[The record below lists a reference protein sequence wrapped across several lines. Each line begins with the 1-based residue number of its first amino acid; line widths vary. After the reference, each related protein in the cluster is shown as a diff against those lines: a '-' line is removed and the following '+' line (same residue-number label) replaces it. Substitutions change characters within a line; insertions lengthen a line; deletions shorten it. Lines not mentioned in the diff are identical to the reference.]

1 MARSSASESDWV
13 EPSTF
18 AIETMFARGKHRG
31 FVTYNQLNSVL
42 PPDKVSSEQIEDTLA
57 MLSEMGIHV
66 IEREESEGEIA
77 PANGTG
83 SVEQKAGNL
92 SDDDV
97 GRAGDPFRIYLNEMR
112 KSELLSREGEI
123 AITKRIEAGRTKMID
138 AICETPLT
146 MRAIRLWHDGLV
158 EERLLLR
165 NMIDLNAAYGRGLGI
180 AREDGEAGKQE
191 MFPPTLNEVEEQDDA
206 DNEGNGSLAARE
218 AALKPLVIEALEKI
232 AETYK
237 KLHRLQVQ
245 RLEGELEG
253 EGGLSPSQ
261 ERSYGRLR
269 RELTELLRNL
279 HLKQN
284 LVEQLTDQLY
294 RLNRQ
299 LTGLEGKLLRLAV
312 TRGVTRENFLE
323 HYHGRELDPNWLDR
337 VGGLSAKGW
346 KDFVEQHRDKIAET
360 RQSVAEIART
370 VVLPI
375 SEFRRLVST
384 VQQGEREAGR
394 AKREMVQANLRLVI
408 SIAKKYTNR
417 GLPFLDLVQEGN
429 IGLIKAVDR
438 FDHRRG
444 YRFATY
450 ATWWIR
456 QAVSRSLADQVRT
469 VRIPVHMVEWNNK
482 LARASQ
488 QMRQEMGREPAPQEL
503 AKKLGISLEA
513 VRSIHALAKEPV
525 SLETPLGEE
534 EDSRLGDLI
543 EDENAVRPLDAAIQ
557 ANLRETTTR
566 ALQTLTA
573 REERVLRMRF
583 GIGVSSDHTLEQ
595 VGQQFSVTRERIRQ
609 IEAKAIGK
617 LKHPNRSRKLRSFLD
632 T

>member
-18 AIETMFARGKHRG
+18 AIETMFARGKHRD
-31 FVTYNQLNSVL
+31 FVTYTELNTVL

-57 MLSEMGIHV
+57 MLFEMGIHV
-66 IEREESEGEIA
+66 IEREESEGGNA
-77 PANGTG
+77 AADGTG
-83 SVEQKAGNL
+83 AMEQKAGNL

-97 GRAGDPFRIYLNEMR
+97 GRARDPFRIYLHEMR
-112 KSELLSREGEI
+112 KSVLLSREGEI
-123 AITKRIEAGRTKMID
+123 AIAKRIEAGRAKMID

-146 MRAIRLWHDGLV
+146 MRAIRLWQDGFV

-165 NMIDLNAAYGRGLGI
+165 NMIDLDAAYGRGLGI
-180 AREDGEAGKQE
+180 ALKDIKAGEQEVFLPTRGEA
-191 MFPPTLNEVEEQDDA
+191 EEEDDA
-206 DNEGNGSLAARE
+206 DEAGNGSLVTRE
-218 AALKPLVIEALEKI
+218 AALRPLFIEALQKI

-237 KLHRLQVQ
+237 KLHRLQVL
-245 RLEGELEG
+245 RLEGEPVG
-253 EGGLSPSQ
+253 DGGLSPYQ
-261 ERSYGRLR
+261 ERRYGRLR

-323 HYHGRELDPNWLDR
+323 HYHGRELDPNWLER
-337 VGGLSAKGW
+337 VGRLSAKGW
-346 KDFVEQHRDKIAET
+346 KDFVEQHRDEIEET
-360 RQSVAEIART
+360 RQSVAEIARIAG
-370 VVLPI
+370 LPI

-384 VQQGEREAGR
+384 VQQGEREARR
-394 AKREMVQANLRLVI
+394 AKGEMVQANLRLVI

-417 GLPFLDLVQEGN
+417 GLQFLDLVQEGN
-429 IGLIKAVDR
+429 IGLMTAVDK

-444 YRFATY
+444 HRFATY

-456 QAVSRSLADQVRT
+456 QAVGRSLADQART
-469 VRIPVHMVEWNNK
+469 VRIPVHMIEWNNK

-488 QMRQEMGREPAPQEL
+488 QMRQEMGREPAPPEL
-503 AKKLGISLEA
+503 AEKLGISIEA
-513 VRSIHALAKEPV
+513 VRRIHALAKEPV

-557 ANLRETTTR
+557 ANLRETTTQV
-566 ALQTLTA
+566 LQTLTP
-573 REERVLRMRF
+573 REERILRMRF
-583 GIGVSSDHTLEQ
+583 GIGVSSDHTLGQ
-595 VGQQFSVTRERIRQ
+595 VGQQFSLTRERIRQ
-609 IEAKAIGK
+609 IEARAIRK